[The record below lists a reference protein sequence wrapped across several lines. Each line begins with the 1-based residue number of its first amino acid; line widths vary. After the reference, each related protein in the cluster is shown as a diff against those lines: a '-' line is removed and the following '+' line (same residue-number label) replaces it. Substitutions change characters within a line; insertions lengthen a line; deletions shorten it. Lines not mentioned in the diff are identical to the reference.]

1 MPRTRFAGVKTDSRN
16 LITPTTNFAEV
27 KTDYRNFY
35 MPVTPLVRFEF
46 RKSCRR
52 PVEVWRVRF
61 DFHKAHRTS
70 TKRNFRTSTKKFG
83 NSVLTAGKSLDC
95 PFSLLQNLYKNQTQN
110 WLSKPFQDVY
120 TCSCCQN
127 GLSELLQAS
136 YTLCG
141 GQNRLSKHLQA
152 CNTLFGSQNGLSKP
166 PQASNTGEAKFTPTH
181 VDDVIIV
188 IGLRNNNNFGIT
200 S

>member
-1 MPRTRFAGVKTDSRN
+1 MPRTRFAEVKTDSRN

-61 DFHKAHRTS
+61 AFHKAHRTS

-83 NSVLTAGKSLDC
+83 NSRKKFGLSVLTSPKPLQKSNSKLTFQTFSRC
-95 PFSLLQNLYKNQTQN
+95 VYVFLLSKRTLRTSTSLLHALQKSKRTLY
-110 WLSKPFQDVY
+110 
-120 TCSCCQN
+120 
-127 GLSELLQAS
+127 
-136 YTLCG
+136 
-141 GQNRLSKHLQA
+141 
-152 CNTLFGSQNGLSKP
+152 
-166 PQASNTGEAKFTPTH
+166 
-181 VDDVIIV
+181 
-188 IGLRNNNNFGIT
+188 
-200 S
+200 